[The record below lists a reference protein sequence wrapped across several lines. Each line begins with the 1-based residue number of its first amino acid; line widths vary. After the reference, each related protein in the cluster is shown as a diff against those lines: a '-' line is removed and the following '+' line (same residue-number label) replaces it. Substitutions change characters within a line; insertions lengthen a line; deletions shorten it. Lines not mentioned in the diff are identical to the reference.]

1 MPQRPLNAT
10 PLFLVMLSVVTTQ
23 VMGTDHTYWAFI
35 PNPAINL
42 VESWGVMNI
51 PMMVSE
57 SSWLP
62 GPYDNRGPAQP
73 MEEGKEIKNYT
84 VGVQVPICMR
94 NGIQC
99 LNIIFQV
106 QLSIINTTQDYHIKF

>member
-10 PLFLVMLSVVTTQ
+10 TLFLAMLSVVTTQ
-23 VMGTDHTYWAFI
+23 VMGTGHTYWTFI
-35 PNPAINL
+35 PNPPINL
-42 VESWGVMNI
+42 AKSWGVMNI

-62 GPYDNRGPAQP
+62 GPYDNQGPTWP

-84 VGVQVPICMR
+84 VGVQGVPICMR

-106 QLSIINTTQDYHIKF
+106 